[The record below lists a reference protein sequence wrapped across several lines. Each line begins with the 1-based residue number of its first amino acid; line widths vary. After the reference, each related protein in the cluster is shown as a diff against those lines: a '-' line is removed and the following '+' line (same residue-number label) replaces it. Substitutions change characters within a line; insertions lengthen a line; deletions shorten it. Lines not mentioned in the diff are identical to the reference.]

1 MKDSRKI
8 KQYLIILEEELYKLQ
23 SKNKLLPSIYTET
36 KYNLE
41 ILLVDFQG
49 NQIDKLKD
57 QVYREDTWKK
67 NALLFVLVLAKKK
80 ILKIY
85 YVKRLKKILGTRKC
99 YHT

>member
-57 QVYREDTWKK
+57 QVYREDTWKT
-67 NALLFVLVLAKKK
+67 VQP
-80 ILKIY
+80 
-85 YVKRLKKILGTRKC
+85 C
-99 YHT
+99 YQ

>member
-57 QVYREDTWKK
+57 QVYREDTWKTVQPCYQCIK
-67 NALLFVLVLAKKK
+67 NKKVKSKEEQNILILLNT
-80 ILKIY
+80 LKN
-85 YVKRLKKILGTRKC
+85 LLQF
-99 YHT
+99 

>member
-57 QVYREDTWKK
+57 QVYREDTWKTVQPCYQYIK
-67 NALLFVLVLAKKK
+67 NKKVKSKEEQNILILLNT
-80 ILKIY
+80 LKN
-85 YVKRLKKILGTRKC
+85 LLQF
-99 YHT
+99 

>member
-57 QVYREDTWKK
+57 QVYREDTWKTVQPCYQCIK
-67 NALLFVLVLAKKK
+67 NKKVKSKEEQNILILLNT
-80 ILKIY
+80 LKNFS
-85 YVKRLKKILGTRKC
+85 R
-99 YHT
+99 